1 MFDVG
6 RSVKDLMF
14 KMLFLIDISC
24 FSKAQDIFLL
34 FQLLVDTLLS
44 LTWYW
49 QRVLYILLRMYV
61 GHIMLSCL
69 SFFCLLKLKICDFR
83 QYIIN
88 WEYKFCVQVNTT
100 LEVLDLSWNGFGLE
114 GAIAL
119 QKALQVNTSLRVL
132 DIS

>member
-44 LTWYW
+44 LTWY
-49 QRVLYILLRMYV
+49 
-61 GHIMLSCL
+61 
-69 SFFCLLKLKICDFR
+69 
-83 QYIIN
+83 
-88 WEYKFCVQVNTT
+88 
-100 LEVLDLSWNGFGLE
+100 
-114 GAIAL
+114 
-119 QKALQVNTSLRVL
+119 
-132 DIS
+132 